1 MIENILN
8 KRISYLR
15 YLAVLGGILFHN
27 SVYAD
32 SKNTFIED
40 ASAEIKL
47 RNFYM
52 NRDYQKNRVRD
63 TGEAWT
69 QSFIADFK
77 SGYTP
82 GKIGVGLDFLGL
94 YSFKIRG
101 EDNEIGTQLLPVKE
115 NNIQEDDFGRLA
127 IAVKGKV
134 SNTELKVGEWSPVL
148 PILRSDDG
156 RSLPQTFEGWQ
167 LTSSEFKNLK
177 VHLGQFY
184 KNSPRDSERMKD
196 MYLTSRSS
204 ANSDQFN
211 FIGLDYSFN
220 EKNDQI
226 SIWYSQLKDI
236 YQQNYFQYTKSI
248 PIDSMN
254 LKWNVGYLYGTE
266 HGDAKA
272 GQLDNQALYSTLS
285 LANKY
290 QKVSFSAQQMMGK
303 DEFLR
308 VNGTSGFTLAND
320 SFTSS
325 YDNPKESSWQIR
337 HDFNFGKFNL
347 PALNLMNRYIYGNGI
362 ENSQTKDGREHGFE
376 TEISYTIK
384 TGWLKS
390 LSIKARHSEIRRNWG
405 NTNSFN
411 DNRLILSYTIPVFN

>member
-1 MIENILN
+1 
-8 KRISYLR
+8 R

-127 IAVKGKV
+127 ISVKGKV

-167 LTSSEFKNLK
+167 ITSSEFKNLK

-184 KNSPRDSERMKD
+184 KK
-196 MYLTSRSS
+196 
-204 ANSDQFN
+204 
-211 FIGLDYSFN
+211 
-220 EKNDQI
+220 
-226 SIWYSQLKDI
+226 
-236 YQQNYFQYTKSI
+236 
-248 PIDSMN
+248 
-254 LKWNVGYLYGTE
+254 
-266 HGDAKA
+266 
-272 GQLDNQALYSTLS
+272 
-285 LANKY
+285 
-290 QKVSFSAQQMMGK
+290 
-303 DEFLR
+303 
-308 VNGTSGFTLAND
+308 
-320 SFTSS
+320 
-325 YDNPKESSWQIR
+325 
-337 HDFNFGKFNL
+337 GKFM
-347 PALNLMNRYIYGNGI
+347 AD
-362 ENSQTKDGREHGFE
+362 S
-376 TEISYTIK
+376 S
-384 TGWLKS
+384 
-390 LSIKARHSEIRRNWG
+390 
-405 NTNSFN
+405 
-411 DNRLILSYTIPVFN
+411 RL